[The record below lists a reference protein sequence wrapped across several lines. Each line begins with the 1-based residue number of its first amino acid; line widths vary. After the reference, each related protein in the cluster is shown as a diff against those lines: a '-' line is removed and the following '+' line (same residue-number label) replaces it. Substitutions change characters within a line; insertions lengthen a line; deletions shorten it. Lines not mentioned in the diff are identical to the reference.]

1 MKRSQRD
8 EMREKQRLKKEGI
21 QPGAGDSDAEQG
33 GGDVGEDGDEEEDLF
48 GPDEG
53 EAGMDLG

>member
-1 MKRSQRD
+1 
-8 EMREKQRLKKEGI
+8 MREKQRLKKEGI

-33 GGDVGEDGDEEEDLF
+33 GDDGGEEGEDEDLF
-48 GPDEG
+48 EPEEG